1 MSASTKQLLRGGLIL
16 AALAAL
22 ACCGTWLHFTQYMAY
37 DDEGYV
43 LWSYRNYF
51 AHGGLY
57 TAVYSQYG
65 PFPYVF
71 YHLGVALTG
80 GTMDSETVRWLNL
93 CYWLVCAAGAGWF
106 TRRQTGS
113 DGLGVAAAALTF
125 LSLIVMISEPGHP
138 GGLLAAI
145 TAAGTLA
152 GAHAIEAGR
161 PRRFALATALTGTA
175 LLLSK
180 INVGIFFLIAAGS
193 WLALHTEAGRAR
205 RALLWAVALGTVA
218 TPLALMRTLQHEQWV
233 MIFAFVVA
241 AGGLALL
248 LAIEPTRRAEARPGD
263 WGWGAGV
270 AAALAT
276 VVVLAVWARGT
287 PPGALWQAVVLEPL
301 RHPLVYVHPLTWP
314 ALAPWLAAAG
324 LGAALGHVATRR
336 RTDTWFSLL
345 ALLRLAAL
353 AWTAWAAV
361 DAIDFSLTAFG
372 LKFGAPLVW
381 LMAVPLQSGPATP
394 GQRARLW
401 VAWAG
406 TWQLLQAYPVA
417 GSQTA
422 WGAFLWF
429 PVALVGG
436 WEALRHLA
444 AASARLGPA
453 LRAVAALVLAAAVSV
468 SFGRA
473 WAASYLRFQESAPLG
488 LTGAERL
495 RLTDDYTLNLRI
507 LTHNAVTHGDTVFSY
522 PGMFSFN
529 VWSGR
534 PTPTLANVT
543 HWFSLLDERQ
553 QQAIID
559 RLEADPRAVVIVQSY
574 LINFL
579 VIRDLAP
586 RGPLHD
592 YLLKNF
598 AAAFRLDTYE
608 FWVRRGRTIA
618 ADGTARFVR
627 DPSGVRLEV
636 IPTATAEVARIEL
649 QPLFGGGPP
658 LTRFAVSPHAPWTAL
673 PLAADGTARADGWT
687 ATAPVRTGDHLRLS
701 VPLPTPLPV
710 LPRSDYLRVVLY
722 DRHGRE
728 LETLRF
734 AN

>member
-1 MSASTKQLLRGGLIL
+1 MSASTKQLLRGGLGL

-22 ACCGTWLHFTQYMAY
+22 ACCGYWLHFTQYMAY

-51 AHGGLY
+51 AHGALY
-57 TAVYSQYG
+57 TEVFSQYG
-65 PFPYVF
+65 PFPYAL
-71 YHLGVALTG
+71 YHLGVTLTG
-80 GTMDSETVRWLNL
+80 GTMDSLTVRWLNL
-93 CYWLVCAAGAGWF
+93 AYWLVCAGGAGLF
-106 TRRQTGS
+106 VRRQTGS
-113 DGLGVAAAALTF
+113 TGLGAAAATLTF

-145 TAAGTLA
+145 TAAGTLVAA
-152 GAHAIEAGR
+152 GAIEAGR
-161 PRRFALATALTGTA
+161 PRRFAVAAALTGAA

-180 INVGIFFLIAAGS
+180 INVGVFFLIAAGS
-193 WLALHTEAGRAR
+193 WLALHTRAGPAQ
-205 RALLWAVALGTVA
+205 RALLWLVALGSA
-218 TPLALMRTLQHEQWV
+218 AAPLALMRTLQHEQWV

-241 AGGLALL
+241 AGALGLL
-248 LAIEPTRRAEARPGD
+248 LLIEPARQAEAGRGD
-263 WGWGAGV
+263 WLAGG
-270 AAALAT
+270 AAAAVLAAL
-276 VVVLAVWARGT
+276 VVGAVWARGT
-287 PPGALWQAVVLEPL
+287 PPDALWQAVVVEPL

-314 ALAPWLAAAG
+314 VAAPWLAAAG
-324 LGAALGHVATRR
+324 LAAALAHRAGRMPAGA
-336 RTDTWFSLL
+336 WGLPL
-345 ALLRLAAL
+345 AGLRLAAL
-353 AWTAWAAV
+353 AWLGWSAF

-372 LKFGAPLVW
+372 LKYGAPLIW

-394 GQRARLW
+394 AQRARLW
-401 VAWAG
+401 VAWVAI
-406 TWQLLQAYPVA
+406 WQLLQAYPVA

-422 WGAFLWF
+422 WGGFLWF
-429 PVALVGG
+429 PVALAGG
-436 WEALRHLA
+436 WEAVAHLA
-444 AASARLGPA
+444 AASPRLAPMV
-453 LRAVAALVLAAAVSV
+453 RAAAALALAVGCSV
-468 SFGRA
+468 GFGRA
-473 WAASYLRFQESAPLG
+473 WAASYERHASSEPLG
-488 LTGAERL
+488 LPGAERF
-495 RLTDDYTLNLRI
+495 RLTDDYTLNLRL

-534 PTPTLANVT
+534 PSPTLANVT

-627 DPSGVRLEV
+627 DATGVRLEI
-636 IPTATAEVARIEL
+636 IPANAAEVGRIEL
-649 QPLFGGGPP
+649 QLLFGGGPP
-658 LTRFAVSPHAPWTAL
+658 LARFTVSPQRPWIAL
-673 PLAADGTARADGWT
+673 PLAPDGTARAEAWT
-687 ATAPVRTGDHLRLS
+687 ATTPVSTGGHLRLS

-722 DRHGRE
+722 DRSGRAV
-728 LETLRF
+728 ETLRF
-734 AN
+734 AH

>member
-1 MSASTKQLLRGGLIL
+1 VSALTKQLLRGGLAL
-16 AALAAL
+16 AVLAAL
-22 ACCGTWLHFTQYMAY
+22 ACCGYWLHFTQYMAY

-43 LWSYRNYF
+43 LSSYRNYF
-51 AHGGLY
+51 AHGALY
-57 TAVYSQYG
+57 TEVYSQYG
-65 PFPYVF
+65 PFPYAL
-71 YHLGVALTG
+71 YHLGVALSG
-80 GTMDSETVRWLNL
+80 GTMDSTTVRWLNL
-93 CYWLVCAAGAGWF
+93 IYWLVCAGGAGWF
-106 TRRQTGS
+106 VRRQTGS
-113 DGLGVAAAALTF
+113 FGVGAAAATLTF

-145 TAAGTLA
+145 AAAGTLVA
-152 GAHAIEAGR
+152 AQAVETGR

-180 INVGIFFLIAAGS
+180 INVGVFFLVAAGS

-205 RALLWAVALGTVA
+205 RALLWLVAVGTVA
-218 TPLALMRTLQHEQWV
+218 APLALMRTLQHEQWV

-241 AGGLALL
+241 AGALALL
-248 LAIEPTRRAEARPGD
+248 LTIASARRAEARPAD
-263 WGWGAGV
+263 WLAGT
-270 AAALAT
+270 AAAAGLA
-276 VVVLAVWARGT
+276 VVVVVAVWARGT
-287 PPGALWQAVVLEPL
+287 SPAALWQAVVIEPL

-314 ALAPWLAAAG
+314 AVAPWFAAAG
-324 LGAALGHVATRR
+324 LVGALVFATGRARSAGWFTALAV
-336 RTDTWFSLL
+336 
-345 ALLRLAAL
+345 LRLGVL
-353 AWTAWAAV
+353 GWMGWMAV

-372 LKFGAPLVW
+372 LKYGAPLVW
-381 LMAVPLQSGPATP
+381 LMAAPLQSAPATP
-394 GQRARLW
+394 AQRARLW
-401 VAWAG
+401 VAWAC

-429 PVALVGG
+429 PVALAGG
-436 WEALRHLA
+436 AEAVQQLA
-444 AASARLGPA
+444 SASARFAPWV
-453 LRAVAALVLAAAVSV
+453 RAAAALALASVVSAG
-468 SFGRA
+468 FGRA
-473 WAASYLRFQESAPLG
+473 WVASYIRHHESAPLG
-488 LTGAERL
+488 LPGAETL

-507 LTHNAVTHGDTVFSY
+507 LTRNAVTHGNTLFSY

-534 PTPTLANVT
+534 PTPTRANVT
-543 HWFSLLDERQ
+543 HWFSLLDEKQ

-559 RLEADPRAVVIVQSY
+559 QLEADPRAVVIVQSY

-579 VIRDLAP
+579 VVRDLAP

-592 YLLKNF
+592 YLLRNF

-649 QPLFGGGPP
+649 QPLFAGGPP
-658 LTRFAVSPHAPWTAL
+658 LARFAVSPHTPWTAL
-673 PLAADGTARADGWT
+673 PLGPDGTARAPARE
-687 ATAPVRTGDHLRLS
+687 ATAPVLTGEHLRLS